1 LTTRFSGPNI
11 LVRGVAVVDPGSR
24 AGMWKKSS
32 TARALKGYPCRSSD
46 PAGGVSEVM
55 LLPSDLPQQGPGV
68 RTPGMSDPGLSARRR
83 RPAGLAAGFTC
94 LKRAERDPT
103 MSQNEQQ
110 PLKLDPMTLI
120 AQLRVMREQIP
131 DYTQLPI
138 PARQSIRVVAATNP
152 EFVRASINGV
162 AESPNV
168 QQALGRTPE
177 DLRQETDEAQGWRDV
192 EDEVRALLAGVAAS
206 NLVRR
211 NRIGETA
218 LAAYAIARR
227 LARQKQ
233 HANLLPHVD
242 TMKRLNKFGVKR
254 AKPVTPAP
262 APEL

>member
-1 LTTRFSGPNI
+1 
-11 LVRGVAVVDPGSR
+11 
-24 AGMWKKSS
+24 
-32 TARALKGYPCRSSD
+32 
-46 PAGGVSEVM
+46 
-55 LLPSDLPQQGPGV
+55 
-68 RTPGMSDPGLSARRR
+68 
-83 RPAGLAAGFTC
+83 
-94 LKRAERDPT
+94 
-103 MSQNEQQ
+103 MSQNEQ

-120 AQLRVMREQIP
+120 AQLRAMRELIP

-138 PARQSIRVVAATNP
+138 PARQSIRVVAATNA

-177 DLRQETDEAQGWRDV
+177 DLRQETAEAQGWSDV
-192 EDEVRALLAGVAAS
+192 EDELRALLNGVAAS

-254 AKPVTPAP
+254 AKPVSVAPAP
-262 APEL
+262 APATEL